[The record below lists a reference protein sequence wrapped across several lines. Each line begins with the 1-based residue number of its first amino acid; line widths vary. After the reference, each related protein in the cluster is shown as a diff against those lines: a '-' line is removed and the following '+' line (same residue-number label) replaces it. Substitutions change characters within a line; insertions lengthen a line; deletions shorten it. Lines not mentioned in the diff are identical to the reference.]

1 MTTLNLTANGRE
13 QELIKQYLEE
23 HASEVLADK
32 INNGVPVEKDGKTLI
47 SRKTLEG
54 FMKFANEEA
63 HKQAEKGAQFACI
76 EDRVVFGWAIHYFE
90 EESIIGTLY
99 NEDGTE
105 YTPPKPVAKTKP
117 KTTPPTQTTVKAPV
131 VKKQSDQLSL
141 FDFSDELPA
150 SDNVDNADTDTE
162 DINEDIDASE
172 VIEVTDVDIPNDTPP
187 VVEKP
192 KKSPL
197 YEKYAGFVEQYPN
210 AIIAMRVG
218 DFYEIFGESAK
229 LVSEKLELTLVGRD
243 IAEGERI
250 AMVGFPYHKEEI
262 YRNKIREFAN
272 LAVIETDGTANMYLK
287 ITDDGAAIQV
297 DTTTGEII
305 EPKTDN
311 RADALIAIMFKILGN
326 EMEVKL

>member
-1 MTTLNLTANGRE
+1 MRILNLTANGRE

-23 HASEVLADK
+23 HASEILAEK
-32 INNGVPVEKDGKTLI
+32 INNGVTVEKDGKTLI
-47 SRKTLEG
+47 NRKTLEG
-54 FMKFANEEA
+54 FMEFANEEA
-63 HKQAEKGAQFACI
+63 RKQAEKGAQFACI

-105 YTPPKPVAKTKP
+105 YIPPKPVVKTKP
-117 KTTPPTQTTVKAPV
+117 KTTTSANATVVTPV

-150 SDNVDNADTDTE
+150 QDNVEHAETDNEEKETIESVESTDT
-162 DINEDIDASE
+162 IA
-172 VIEVTDVDIPNDTPP
+172 P
-187 VVEKP
+187 VQTSPVAEKP
-192 KKSPL
+192 QKSPL

-218 DFYEIFGESAK
+218 DFYEVFGDNAK
-229 LVSEKLELTLVGRD
+229 LVAEKLELTLVGRD
-243 IAEGERI
+243 IGDGERI
-250 AMVGFPYHKEEI
+250 AMVGFPYHREEI

-272 LAVIETDGTANMYLK
+272 LAVIENDGTANMYLK
-287 ITDDGAAIQV
+287 ITDEGTDIQV
-297 DTTTGEII
+297 NIETGEVI
-305 EPKTDN
+305 EPTVAKTDN

>member
-1 MTTLNLTANGRE
+1 MTTLNLTTNGRE

-23 HASEVLADK
+23 HASEVLAEK
-32 INNGVPVEKDGKTLI
+32 INNGVSIEKDGKTLI
-47 SRKTLEG
+47 NRKTLEG

-63 HKQAEKGAQFACI
+63 RKQAEKGAQFACI

-105 YTPPKPVAKTKP
+105 YAPPKPVAKTTAKKITAP
-117 KTTPPTQTTVKAPV
+117 AAVTAPV
-131 VKKQSDQLSL
+131 IKKQSDQLSL

-162 DINEDIDASE
+162 DISEDIEPAEVVEVADTDA
-172 VIEVTDVDIPNDTPP
+172 PNDTPP

-197 YEKYAGFVEQYPN
+197 YEKYIGFVEEYPN

-218 DFYEIFGESAK
+218 DFYEIFGNNAK
-229 LVSEKLELTLVGRD
+229 LVSEKLELTLVSRE
-243 IAEGERI
+243 IAESERI

-287 ITDDGAAIQV
+287 ITEDGAAMQV

>member
-1 MTTLNLTANGRE
+1 MRTLNLTAKGRE

-23 HASEVLADK
+23 HASEVLAEK
-32 INNGVPVEKDGKTLI
+32 INNGVSVEKDGKTLI
-47 SRKTLEG
+47 NRKTLDG

-63 HKQAEKGAQFACI
+63 RKQAEKGAQFACV

-105 YTPPKPVAKTKP
+105 YTPPKPVV
-117 KTTPPTQTTVKAPV
+117 KTTPKKTTTAQAPTTAPKI
-131 VKKQSDQLSL
+131 KKQSDQLSL
-141 FDFSDELPA
+141 FDFSDDVSA
-150 SDNVDNADTDTE
+150 SNSVDDSEVNTE
-162 DINEDIDASE
+162 DDEIIESLEEPDA
-172 VIEVTDVDIPNDTPP
+172 VITDETPP
-187 VVEKP
+187 IVEKP

-197 YEKYAGFVEQYPN
+197 YEKYTAFAEQYPN

-218 DFYEIFGESAK
+218 DFYEVFGDNAK

-243 IAEGERI
+243 IADSERI

-305 EPKTDN
+305 EPKIDN
-311 RADALIAIMFKILGN
+311 RADELIAIMFKILGN